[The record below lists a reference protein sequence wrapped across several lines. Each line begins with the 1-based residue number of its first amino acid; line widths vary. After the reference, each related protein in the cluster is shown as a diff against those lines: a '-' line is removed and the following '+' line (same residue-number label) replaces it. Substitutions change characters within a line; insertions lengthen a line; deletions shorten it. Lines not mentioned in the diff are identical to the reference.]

1 MAIQSIVKQLKGNY
15 SLIPLVGVL
24 GFGVFLCSFSS
35 FRTLFKSPDV
45 VFNKKN
51 DQYVTYDQFINEDGT
66 AKQYKY
72 FSRHDF
78 SKIKVIDEERP
89 KI

>member
-1 MAIQSIVKQLKGNY
+1 MVKAIVKQLKGNY
-15 SLIPLVGVL
+15 SLIPLVAVL
-24 GFGVFLCSFSS
+24 GFGVSLCAFSS
-35 FRTLFKSPDV
+35 FRNLLKSPDV

-51 DQYVTYDQFINEDGT
+51 QRQFDHYINEDGT

-72 FSRHDF
+72 FSTHDY

-89 KI
+89 KL